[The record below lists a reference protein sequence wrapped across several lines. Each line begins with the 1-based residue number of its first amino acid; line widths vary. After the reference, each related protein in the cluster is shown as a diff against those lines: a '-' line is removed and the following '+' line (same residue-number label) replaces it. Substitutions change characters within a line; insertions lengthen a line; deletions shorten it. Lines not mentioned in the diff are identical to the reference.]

1 MNWGGAEMSTVF
13 SHLKKYRIA
22 AVAAILLML
31 IELVTE
37 LLQPY
42 LMIKIIDDGIQQN
55 QLNVVFMWGGALLVC
70 SILAFVIGIFS
81 SFYAAH
87 VSQSFGFD
95 LRKTLFEKVQT
106 FSYASFNRFPE
117 SSMITRLTND
127 VMQLQ
132 NTIFMGLRIMLRAPL
147 YVVGSIIMAFVVNP
161 VLAIW
166 FAAAIPF
173 LAIFLVWVL
182 KRGSN
187 LFRGVQQQLDLLN
200 GVMQQS
206 LIGMRLIRVFV
217 RIKHE
222 SSRFGNASGEL
233 MNRTIMAMRLT
244 ELTMPIIL
252 LVMNASVIA
261 VLWFGRLELDAND
274 ATVGEIVAIL
284 NYMTRATG
292 ALSLMSMLVVNFS
305 KAKASAQRV
314 EEIVL
319 TEIDLK
325 DTNKDENSKLEFG
338 EVEFSNVTFRYSEGE
353 IPVLENISFRAAP
366 SETIAI
372 MGATGSGKSSL
383 LQLIP
388 RLYDVEDGIVTI
400 DGADNRLIKLERL
413 RQRIGYV
420 PQDIMLFSGT
430 VADNIRWGKDDAT
443 LEEIMKAARQAQ
455 IHDTIMKL
463 PMQYDSMIGQKGVN
477 LSGGQKQRLTIA
489 RALIRQPTILL
500 LDDCTSALDVHTERA
515 LLDSLKEIQCTT
527 FLVTQK
533 VSSTINADAILLLD
547 DGRLLAYGTHG
558 ELMRTSELYYKIYI
572 SQFGGVGVSNA

>member
-1 MNWGGAEMSTVF
+1 MSTVF